1 MDIIYFGRFT
11 MEGNERRQNIIGM
24 LKGSA
29 EPMSGTALA
38 ARLGV
43 SRQVIVQDIALLRAV
58 DKNIISTN
66 KGYMYFA
73 PDMGKF
79 KRTFGVCHTDG
90 DMRDE
95 LICIVDNGGKV
106 LDVVVEHGVYGTITA
121 DLQIATRRDVNEFMD
136 RIGTETSKPL
146 NILTDG
152 RHYHTVEAD
161 SERTLDIVEKELKQ
175 KGYLI

>member
-1 MDIIYFGRFT
+1 MDIIYCGRFV
-11 MEGNERRQNIIGM
+11 MEGNERRQNIIGI
-24 LKGSA
+24 LKGSK

-79 KRTFGVCHTDG
+79 KRTFRVSHTDAE
-90 DMRDE
+90 MRDE
-95 LICIVDNGGKV
+95 LNLIVDNGGKV

-121 DLQIATRRDVNEFMD
+121 DLQISTRRDVNEFMEK
-136 RIGTETSKPL
+136 IGTESSKPL

-161 SERTLDIVEKELKQ
+161 SEQVLDIIEKELKQ

>member
-1 MDIIYFGRFT
+1 
-11 MEGNERRQNIIGM
+11 MEGNERRQNIIGI
-24 LKGSA
+24 LKGSG

-79 KRTFGVCHTDG
+79 KRTFSVCHSDAQ
-90 DMRDE
+90 MRDE
-95 LICIVDNGGKV
+95 LTCIVDNGGKV
-106 LDVVVEHGVYGTITA
+106 LDVVVEHGVYGTITT
-121 DLQIATRRDVNEFMD
+121 DLQISTRRDVNEFMD

-161 SERTLDIVEKELKQ
+161 SEHTLDIIEKELKQ
-175 KGYLI
+175 KGYLN

>member
-1 MDIIYFGRFT
+1 
-11 MEGNERRQNIIGM
+11 M

-79 KRTFGVCHTDG
+79 KRTFSVCHTDG

-161 SERTLDIVEKELKQ
+161 SERTLDIIEKELKQ
-175 KGYLI
+175 TGYLI

>member
-1 MDIIYFGRFT
+1 
-11 MEGNERRQNIIGM
+11 MEGSERRENIIGM
-24 LKGSA
+24 LKGSG

-73 PDMGKF
+73 PDMGKC
-79 KRTFGVCHTDG
+79 KRTFRVCHTDAE
-90 DMRDE
+90 MRDE
-95 LICIVDNGGKV
+95 LNCIVDNGGRV

-121 DLQIATRRDVNEFMD
+121 ELQMSTRRDVNEFMEK
-136 RIGTETSKPL
+136 IGRETSKPL
-146 NILTDG
+146 NLLTDG
-152 RHYHTVEAD
+152 IHYHTVEAE
-161 SERTLDIVEKELKQ
+161 SEAALDIIEKELKQ